1 MSPRNPSELQR
12 LFEEQQEH
20 FVSNRNQEYRKM
32 EQSLALTSDQAALVK
47 EMTSIKDK
55 IKNGYLSKST
65 KEGLLGQLRGIEH
78 KLGIVGA
85 DYNSGEF

>member
-1 MSPRNPSELQR
+1 MPRNPSELQR
-12 LFEEQQEH
+12 LFEEQQER

-32 EQSLALTSDQAALVK
+32 EQSVALSSDQAALVK

-65 KEGLLGQLRGIEH
+65 KESLLGQLRGIEH

-85 DYNSGEF
+85 DYNSEEF